1 MESPSN
7 MDCPPPLCANGCGFF
22 GTSANKNMCSK
33 CYTKYLKEKLLAKPT
48 AARAV
53 VVASVEK
60 TLDVA
65 VSASESSS
73 STATNDQRTC
83 GVTKNRCQSCDCN
96 KKLKPVQM
104 TLKCRRGGVLCAEH
118 RLAES
123 HTCSVNYKKAGQE
136 LLTKQNPVC
145 KGDKL
150 ESRV

>member
-7 MDCPPPLCANGCGFF
+7 MDCPPPLCARGCGFF

-33 CYTKYLKEKLLAKPT
+33 CYTEYLKEKLL
-48 AARAV
+48 
-53 VVASVEK
+53 
-60 TLDVA
+60 
-65 VSASESSS
+65 
-73 STATNDQRTC
+73 
-83 GVTKNRCQSCDCN
+83 NRCQSCDCN

-104 TLKCRRGGVLCAEH
+104 TLKCRCGGVFCAEH

-145 KGDKL
+145 KGEKL